1 MIVSRPEV
9 LEARGLADTK
19 LLLIELNVLRVE
31 VEKLR
36 EIQQQALHREEF
48 LSASINQIKESR
60 DQWRGE
66 AERLHALITE
76 PAPEQMGRCP
86 NSGHHHWRMQACR
99 NNSAAWRCWRRSGA
113 PRHRVSAAK
122 RTPSGET
129 AWGPEVR
136 QFRLWAEQRGCGG
149 MGGPPGPPKLHYS
162 TAHASPETITP
173 LYSTD
178 YLFVSFTVQAERSN
192 SPTCLR

>member
-48 LSASINQIKESR
+48 LLASINLLSASINQIKESR

-136 QFRLWAEQRGCGG
+136 QFRLLAEQRGCGG
-149 MGGPPGPPKLHYS
+149 
-162 TAHASPETITP
+162 AA
-173 LYSTD
+173 
-178 YLFVSFTVQAERSN
+178 RSA
-192 SPTCLR
+192 

>member
-36 EIQQQALHREEF
+36 EIQASTPREEF

-136 QFRLWAEQRGCGG
+136 QFRLLAEQRGCGG
-149 MGGPPGPPKLHYS
+149 GG
-162 TAHASPETITP
+162 AA
-173 LYSTD
+173 
-178 YLFVSFTVQAERSN
+178 RSA
-192 SPTCLR
+192 

>member
-36 EIQQQALHREEF
+36 EIRQQALHREEF

-76 PAPEQMGRCP
+76 PAPEQMG
-86 NSGHHHWRMQACR
+86 
-99 NNSAAWRCWRRSGA
+99 
-113 PRHRVSAAK
+113 
-122 RTPSGET
+122 
-129 AWGPEVR
+129 
-136 QFRLWAEQRGCGG
+136 
-149 MGGPPGPPKLHYS
+149 
-162 TAHASPETITP
+162 
-173 LYSTD
+173 
-178 YLFVSFTVQAERSN
+178 
-192 SPTCLR
+192 